1 MIICCSCSLS
11 LLFTEGPRFGLFRPL
26 SSSSSFSFI
35 VVVVAAVKATT
46 STAAAISLDEE
57 FGICRSLYPRH
68 ALDSSSHA
76 SPDGGNVWR
85 VLLLYR
91 FASLSHSS
99 IDDEMDGFSTIV
111 IQCSTIDHL
120 PPIVTYIDTNEDVGL
135 TWSELC
141 RRTIEDDYLHS
152 STYLLTLLRNIHNS
166 SISST
171 DDATRR
177 RGGPLQR
184 PRQRRQLAYRLRYDL
199 GMGTI
204 IKPTWSE
211 SSPSP
216 TSSSRAGVRGV
227 RMDKDDDEEEEEACY
242 YYIDVNVYL
251 QSANNGLKFEPYESI
266 LSSLSKGGGGR
277 EDTTTTTTTTT
288 TKTTFVNLHISPVR
302 YEEDSDDDDDEVHR
316 RRPFPITSKLTRMLI
331 CKEHDYYSNYIAT
344 SYYFIIDDKNVGTTI
359 DDDNNCHHDDAV
371 VHFLRNA
378 RCVNSHKDGK
388 EEAEGEEFD
397 NDASAMIETYNV
409 VMESTNKVTDEDP
422 AQHDSAINSGQVDD
436 AHENMDEACNND
448 RSGDGV
454 YSSDEDTSSSSSSSC
469 SSSSSDDDDD
479 DASRENN
486 QQRVHDTREN
496 CKADSV
502 GESLLNKQI
511 ESKLSSPSKNALKRM
526 RRTNNDPAA
535 NKTNEEAMHH
545 VDDIVSGGVGS
556 GEESGGIIEAQ
567 KTGTPSL
574 SSKEKSIFTLD
585 TPFSAGASA
594 GRKRRRGQQ
603 ERDEDGPTDNCKSAT
618 TAVINENCN
627 VTKTKNGDDPSSQKS
642 LTTKVTTSAA
652 AGKAESSLE
661 YLRKKQAELRRTES
675 SIVTID
681 ARGAVP
687 NCEDAIVT
695 QVAGTTSKTICANS
709 NVSTAEEDGGT
720 TKIIKVGTSKKRILT
735 KKRQEDQEEG
745 KKTNERSPV
754 GSITSFNSSEF
765 IIPTAESDKHIPS
778 KVAVGFPPGWTM
790 RLISR
795 IVNNKKRGS
804 NWYYSPKLK
813 YPFLTKGKANE
824 FVKLLEQTHGDE
836 KEAMILLTKKG
847 KGKKTAVDVCESVSS
862 LPLVDE
868 LDLDGNNNTAKAIAA
883 TTKRPKRTNDATKAL
898 HELASKQVVET
909 LTADVEQS
917 QSKKRKAKLTTR
929 RNTKE
934 KNTKR

>member
-11 LLFTEGPRFGLFRPL
+11 LLLTEGPRFGLFRPL

-166 SISST
+166 SSGT

-277 EDTTTTTTTTT
+277 EDTTTTTTTTTT

-917 QSKKRKAKLTTR
+917 QSKKRKAKLTTG

>member
-1 MIICCSCSLS
+1 
-11 LLFTEGPRFGLFRPL
+11 
-26 SSSSSFSFI
+26 
-35 VVVVAAVKATT
+35 
-46 STAAAISLDEE
+46 
-57 FGICRSLYPRH
+57 
-68 ALDSSSHA
+68 
-76 SPDGGNVWR
+76 
-85 VLLLYR
+85 
-91 FASLSHSS
+91 
-99 IDDEMDGFSTIV
+99 MDGISTIV
-111 IQCSTIDHL
+111 IQCSTIDL
-120 PPIVTYIDTNEDVGL
+120 PPIVTYIDTNKDVEL

-152 STYLLTLLRNIHNS
+152 STYLLTLLRNIHPYS
-166 SISST
+166 SSSSSSST
-171 DDATRR
+171 TTDATT
-177 RGGPLQR
+177 
-184 PRQRRQLAYRLRYDL
+184 RQRHRQLAAYRLRYDL

-211 SSPSP
+211 SSSP

-227 RMDKDDDEEEEEACY
+227 QKMDEDEEEEEAY

-266 LSSLSKGGGGR
+266 LSSLSEGGGR
-277 EDTTTTTTTTT
+277 EDTTTTTTTTTKTT

-302 YEEDSDDDDDEVHR
+302 YEEDSDDDDEVHR

-331 CKEHDYYSNYIAT
+331 CKEHDHCSNYIAT
-344 SYYFIIDDKNVGTTI
+344 GYYFIIDDKNVGSTM
-359 DDDNNCHHDDAV
+359 DDNNDNCHHDAV
-371 VHFLRNA
+371 VHFIRNA

-388 EEAEGEEFD
+388 EVEEEDEVD
-397 NDASAMIETYNV
+397 NNASAMIETYND
-409 VMESTNKVTDEDP
+409 VMESTNKETDEGP
-422 AQHDSAINSGQVDD
+422 AQHYSAINSGQVDD
-436 AHENMDEACNND
+436 AHENIDEACNND
-448 RSGDGV
+448 RNGDGEF
-454 YSSDEDTSSSSSSSC
+454 SSDEDTSSSSSS

-486 QQRVHDTREN
+486 RQRLHDIDDTRKN

-502 GESLLNKQI
+502 GESLLNKHLA
-511 ESKLSSPSKNALKRM
+511 SKLTSPSKNALKRM
-526 RRTNNDPAA
+526 RRTNNDPAV
-535 NKTNEEAMHH
+535 NKTDEEAMHH
-545 VDDIVSGGVGS
+545 VNDSVSGGVGS
-556 GEESGGIIEAQ
+556 GEGSGGIIEAQ
-567 KTGTPSL
+567 ETGTPSL

-594 GRKRRRGQQ
+594 GRKRRRQQ
-603 ERDEDGPTDNCKSAT
+603 ERDEEGPTDNCKSAT

-642 LTTKVTTSAA
+642 LTKVTTSAA

-661 YLRKKQAELRRTES
+661 YLKKKQAELRRTES
-675 SIVTID
+675 SIVTINDVLNCKD
-681 ARGAVP
+681 AF
-687 NCEDAIVT
+687 VT

-745 KKTNERSPV
+745 KKKNERSPA

-765 IIPTAESDKHIPS
+765 IIPTAESDKHIPY

-813 YPFLTKGKANE
+813 HPFLTKGKANE
-824 FVKLLEQTHGDE
+824 FVKLLEQTNGDE
-836 KEAMILLTKKG
+836 KEAMILFTKKG
-847 KGKKTAVDVCESVSS
+847 KGKNAVHISESVSS

-883 TTKRPKRTNDATKAL
+883 TTKRPKRTNDTTKAL

-917 QSKKRKAKLTTR
+917 QSKKRKAKLTTG
-929 RNTKE
+929 RNNKE